1 MLMTKIED
9 YTAMLMTKILVALTL
24 GMTILAASGIWA
36 NGWANF
42 WPNGVTVNGYS
53 NNGVTI
59 NGYTTNGLTQNG
71 YTQNGLTQNGYTQ
84 NGYTNNGLTQN
95 GLVDNGLTQNGGQA
109 AARALRV
116 IGIELPPMPW
126 CASLALARAN
136 ALWVAAGSRFLG
148 NVFARR

>member
-1 MLMTKIED
+1 MLMTK
-9 YTAMLMTKILVALTL
+9 TLVALTL

-71 YTQNGLTQNGYTQ
+71 YTQNG
-84 NGYTNNGLTQN
+84 YTNNGLTQN
-95 GLVDNGLTQNGGQA
+95 GLVDDGLTQNGRQA

-116 IGIELPPMPW
+116 IGIELPP
-126 CASLALARAN
+126 RA
-136 ALWVAAGSRFLG
+136 V
-148 NVFARR
+148 VH